1 MAAGQPC
8 ERQECNRS
16 AGILLAFFRAVAAN
30 KIAGKMPA
38 LRMTDCHSGNDSI
51 VGTVLP
57 KMPTKKRKSKS
68 ARTKGAAPASHAKA
82 SKPSS
87 RTKPSAKAASKTSV
101 KSVKVAATQD
111 KGPKRS
117 LTRVKIGEAMRVLG
131 LDESKLAGKFD
142 RLLDR
147 LEENHRPRASEK
159 LLLEVL
165 RECGKLL
172 EAYPV
177 ARSSTASAGAG
188 PNVPVQLVTMVP
200 RPERETE
207 VAPSPSDL
215 PGNAPAGAI
224 QP

>member
-1 MAAGQPC
+1 
-8 ERQECNRS
+8 
-16 AGILLAFFRAVAAN
+16 
-30 KIAGKMPA
+30 
-38 LRMTDCHSGNDSI
+38 
-51 VGTVLP
+51 
-57 KMPTKKRKSKS
+57 MPTKKSKS
-68 ARTKGAAPASHAKA
+68 ARTKNSASASRVKA
-82 SKPSS
+82 LTPSP
-87 RTKPSAKAASKTSV
+87 RTKPAKAAAKSPD
-101 KSVKVAATQD
+101 KSVKAAASAPD
-111 KGPKRS
+111 KTPKRS

-177 ARSSTASAGAG
+177 ARSSTASAGAA

-200 RPERETE
+200 RPEREPE
-207 VAPSPSDL
+207 VQPSPSDL
-215 PGNAPAGAI
+215 PGNALGGAI

>member
-1 MAAGQPC
+1 
-8 ERQECNRS
+8 
-16 AGILLAFFRAVAAN
+16 
-30 KIAGKMPA
+30 
-38 LRMTDCHSGNDSI
+38 
-51 VGTVLP
+51 
-57 KMPTKKRKSKS
+57 MPTKQKCKSKS
-68 ARTKGAAPASHAKA
+68 ARTKRAAPASRARA
-82 SKPSS
+82 SKPSP
-87 RTKPSAKAASKTSV
+87 RTKPALAVAAKSTA
-101 KSVKVAATQD
+101 KSVKAATQD
-111 KGPKRS
+111 KAPKRS

-177 ARSSTASAGAG
+177 ARSSTASAGTS

-207 VAPSPSDL
+207 VPPSPSDL
-215 PGNAPAGAI
+215 PAIAPAGAI

>member
-1 MAAGQPC
+1 
-8 ERQECNRS
+8 
-16 AGILLAFFRAVAAN
+16 
-30 KIAGKMPA
+30 MP
-38 LRMTDCHSGNDSI
+38 
-51 VGTVLP
+51 
-57 KMPTKKRKSKS
+57 KKKSKS
-68 ARTKGAAPASHAKA
+68 ARTKSSAPALRAKA

-87 RTKPSAKAASKTSV
+87 RTKAASKAAAKSPVKSAKAANTAALPDKT
-101 KSVKVAATQD
+101 
-111 KGPKRS
+111 PKRS

-147 LEENHRPRASEK
+147 LEEKERPRASEK

-177 ARSSTASAGAG
+177 ARSASASAGSA

-200 RPERETE
+200 RPERESE
-207 VAPSPSDL
+207 ILPIPSDS
-215 PGNAPAGAI
+215 PTIAMPDAI

>member
-1 MAAGQPC
+1 
-8 ERQECNRS
+8 
-16 AGILLAFFRAVAAN
+16 
-30 KIAGKMPA
+30 
-38 LRMTDCHSGNDSI
+38 
-51 VGTVLP
+51 
-57 KMPTKKRKSKS
+57 MPTKKRKSKS
-68 ARTKGAAPASHAKA
+68 ARTKRAAPASCARE
-82 SKPSS
+82 SKPSP
-87 RTKPSAKAASKTSV
+87 RTKPALAAAAKPTA
-101 KSVKVAATQD
+101 KSVKAATD
-111 KGPKRS
+111 KAPKRS

-177 ARSSTASAGAG
+177 ARSSTASPGAG

-207 VAPSPSDL
+207 VPPSPSDL
-215 PGNAPAGAI
+215 PAIAPACAI